1 MPDQYL
7 YDDTWG
13 EVILMSGL
21 PGTGKDT
28 WISRH
33 VPKLPMISLDG
44 IRKELHISPADDQ
57 GNVIRTARERAKV
70 FLRRKQPF
78 VWNATNI
85 SRDIR
90 QKQVRLFEQYGASV
104 RIVYLETD
112 EAVRRMRNAARADA
126 VPEAAVEKMLRKT
139 ELPLPEEAQT
149 VEWLY
154 V

>member
-1 MPDQYL
+1 MPDQSL

-28 WISRH
+28 WISQQ
-33 VPKLPMISLDG
+33 VPELPMISLDG
-44 IRKELHISPADDQ
+44 IRKELHVSPAGDQ
-57 GNVIRTARERAKV
+57 GSVIREARERAKV
-70 FLRRKQPF
+70 LLRRKEPF
-78 VWNATNI
+78 VWNATNL

-90 QKQVRLFEQYGASV
+90 QKQIRLFEQYGASV
-104 RIVYLETD
+104 RIVYLETE
-112 EAVRRMRNAARADA
+112 EAARRMRNAARADA

-139 ELPLPEEAQT
+139 ELPLPEEAHT
-149 VEWLY
+149 VVWLS